1 MLNDGK
7 ATRGVAVL
15 LEAAEQFDAE
25 SQRFGISPV
34 AYGLRTAA
42 RHEVPWLV
50 VLRGSQI
57 RLYPAK
63 PGVGVGQ
70 KGQAD
75 TWFEMDLA
83 VVDDEQA
90 ALLPLVFSADAL
102 AADGSTQELLDG
114 SSQFAVELGA
124 RLRDRVYDQVIPT
137 LSQAVAAQLPAL
149 GITVDA
155 AGLDVAYKLTM
166 RILFRLL
173 FQAYAEDRGLLPYG
187 RNAKFDAHSLKEWAQ
202 EYIDDPHQE
211 FRPGV
216 NVDLGATWRP
226 AWGSSTAAIRT
237 GTSRPTTEVCS
248 ARTRPSTTRGTC
260 SAG

>member
-1 MLNDGK
+1 MPRAN
-7 ATRGVAVL
+7 ASASRRWRT
-15 LEAAEQFDAE
+15 
-25 SQRFGISPV
+25 
-34 AYGLRTAA
+34 GLRTAA

-83 VVDDEQA
+83 VVDEEQA
-90 ALLPLVFSADAL
+90 ALLPLVFSAAAL
-102 AADGSTQELLDG
+102 AANGSTQELLDG

-149 GITVDA
+149 GIPVDA

-211 FRPGV
+211 FHAESVSIWSRPSDHLGRHRWRRSGLGRPG
-216 NVDLGATWRP
+216 LQRRP
-226 AWGSSTAAIRT
+226 FRRRQDPA
-237 GTSRPTTEVCS
+237 P
-248 ARTRPSTTRGTC
+248 
-260 SAG
+260 